1 MNVISA
7 QKAAIVLLIMLSI
20 RIAANAFTDISVSQ
34 TKLDNI
40 IQEHFDAVCAMGY
53 SLTNID

>member
-1 MNVISA
+1 MDVISA
-7 QKAAIVLLIMLSI
+7 QKAAIILLIMLSI
-20 RIAANAFTDISVSQ
+20 RIAANVFTDISVSQ

-40 IQEHFDAVCAMGY
+40 MQEQFDAVCAMCY